1 MQTGRSG
8 IAPWLAGAV
17 GLGVVVGTVLIAG
30 PADASTTVT
39 AQLDL
44 SGVVTTSSPAGGS
57 TVGIHPGDSV
67 DFKPAT
73 VPTQGL
79 NSHGLPLGDVLG
91 GVLSSVTGYQVVLHL
106 PSTFPGGERDVKL
119 GACSSQKDLR
129 VSFPK
134 TGTYGFTWS
143 AYAVNLLC
151 LTPGEGITLDGNA
164 AKQHGIALNAQSQ
177 WIGKVVAAATPPPGG
192 LSVQI
197 PGVSAAPKVGGAPLP
212 TVGVPGATLPTLP
225 ASLPSTGPGLPG
237 SSSSGPAGATSSPS
251 PGIDYAPPGRSVED
265 QVVPKGY
272 GPDIRGGH
280 VPDVLDS
287 ELLNGTSGAGA
298 TVPGDGA
305 ADGAP
310 GDMPVATHSAR
321 PIDLAANRAPAGL
334 VALLGIIAIVA
345 LSLVTAMYARLYL
358 IRRQAG

>member
-8 IAPWLAGAV
+8 VAPWLAGAV
-17 GLGVVVGTVLIAG
+17 GLGVAVGTVLIAG

-39 AQLDL
+39 AQLAL
-44 SGVVTTSSPAGGS
+44 SGVVTASSPAGGS

-67 DFKPAT
+67 DFKPAS

-106 PSTFPGGERDVKL
+106 PSTFPGGQRDVKL
-119 GACSSQKDLR
+119 GACSSQKDLK

-192 LSVQI
+192 LSAQI
-197 PGVSAAPKVGGAPLP
+197 PGVSAAPQVGGAQLP
-212 TVGVPGATLPTLP
+212 AVGVPGATLPTLP

-237 SSSSGPAGATSSPS
+237 SSSSGPAGTTSSPS
-251 PGIDYAPPGRSVED
+251 PGIDYAPPGQSIED

-272 GPDIRGGH
+272 GPDIRGGGH
-280 VPDVLDS
+280 VPDMLDS
-287 ELLNGTSGAGA
+287 ELLNGTGA
-298 TVPGDGA
+298 TAVPGA
-305 ADGAP
+305 AAAEGV
-310 GDMPVATHSAR
+310 PVPTHSAR

-334 VALLGIIAIVA
+334 VALLGIIAIVV

>member
-8 IAPWLAGAV
+8 VAPWLAGAV
-17 GLGVVVGTVLIAG
+17 GLGVAVGTVLSAG

-39 AQLDL
+39 AQLAL
-44 SGVVTTSSPAGGS
+44 SGVVTASSPAGGS
-57 TVGIHPGDSV
+57 SVGIHPGDSV
-67 DFKPAT
+67 DFKPAS

-79 NSHGLPLGDVLG
+79 NSHGLSPGDVLG

-106 PSTFPGGERDVKL
+106 PSTFPGGRRDVKL
-119 GACSSQKDLR
+119 GACSSQRDLK

-151 LTPGEGITLDGNA
+151 LAPGEGMTLDGNA

-177 WIGKVVAAATPPPGG
+177 WIGKVVAAAAPPPGG
-192 LSVQI
+192 LSVQL
-197 PGVSAAPKVGGAPLP
+197 PGVSAAPQVGGAQLP

-225 ASLPSTGPGLPG
+225 ASLPSAGPGLPG
-237 SSSSGPAGATSSPS
+237 SSSSAPAGATRSPS
-251 PGIDYAPPGRSVED
+251 PGIDYAPPGQSIED

-280 VPDVLDS
+280 VPDMLDS
-287 ELLNGTSGAGA
+287 KLLNGSSGTA
-298 TVPGDGA
+298 VPGAGA
-305 ADGAP
+305 ADGV
-310 GDMPVATHSAR
+310 PVATHSAR

-358 IRRQAG
+358 MRRQAG